1 MQTDSG
7 NICQLTPMIFP
18 DLGRSGGAADGRDPA
33 ALHTR
38 AHAIVRGAELQ
49 AQKLMEE
56 ARRSALSLV
65 EEARREAALQGR
77 ATALA
82 EARGRLQA
90 LGQDLEGAAT
100 QLLDAANAFQA
111 RAEAVVIELSLALAA
126 RILQAEIVRE
136 PAAVLPA
143 VQAAVKAIPVPTAL
157 LLRIHPDLACILET
171 HRGTLQDSAAEG
183 ATIRIVADPAIP
195 PGGAVVEAADVT
207 VDATF
212 TAQLTEAG
220 RRLREE
226 PW

>member
-1 MQTDSG
+1 MRTDSG
-7 NICQLTPMIFP
+7 NILQLSPMIFP
-18 DLGRSGGAADGRDPA
+18 DLGRSEGAADGRDPA
-33 ALHTR
+33 ALHAR
-38 AHAIVRGAELQ
+38 AHAIVRRAELQ

-90 LGQDLEGAAT
+90 LGQDLEGAAA
-100 QLLDAANAFQA
+100 QLLDAAIAFQA
-111 RAEAVVIELSLALAA
+111 RSEAVVIELALALAA
-126 RILQAEIVRE
+126 RILQAEIVRD
-136 PAAVLPA
+136 PAALLPA
-143 VQAAVKAIPVPTAL
+143 VQAAVRAIPVPAAL
-157 LLRIHPDLACILET
+157 LLRIHPDLASILET
-171 HRGTLQDSAAEG
+171 HRGALQDSAAEG
-183 ATIRIVADPAIP
+183 ATIRIVTDPTIP
-195 PGGAVVEAADVT
+195 PGGAVVEAPDAT

-212 TAQLTEAG
+212 TAQLSEAG